1 MEVIAVSRETL
12 SIKKSRA
19 TCNDADIYEIIIDDD
34 SVINIW
40 AYDKDGV
47 KIEQD

>member
-1 MEVIAVSRETL
+1 MEVTSVARETI

-19 TCNDADIYEIIIDDD
+19 TCNDADIYEIIIDND
-34 SVINIW
+34 SVVTIW

-47 KIEQD
+47 KVEQD

>member
-1 MEVIAVSRETL
+1 MEIISVARETVD
-12 SIKKSRA
+12 IKKRRSA
-19 TCNDADIYEIIIDDD
+19 CDDADIYEIIIDDN
-34 SVINIW
+34 SIINIW